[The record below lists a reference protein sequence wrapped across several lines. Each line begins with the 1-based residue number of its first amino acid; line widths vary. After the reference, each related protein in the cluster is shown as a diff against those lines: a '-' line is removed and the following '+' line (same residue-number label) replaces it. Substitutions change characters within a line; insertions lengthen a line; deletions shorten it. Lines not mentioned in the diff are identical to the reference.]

1 MCRLLFSPI
10 PNLEEMSNNIAQF
23 RAQFPILKR
32 IVNGKPLVYLDS
44 AATAQKPQRVIDAV
58 QEYYTDY
65 NSNIHRGA
73 HHLAQLATEAYESS
87 RATIAKHLNASEC
100 EINFVRGTTEA
111 VNLVASTY
119 GRKNI
124 SAGDEVIVSGME
136 HHSNIVPWQMLCEE
150 KNAVLKVI
158 PVLDNGTLDMEAY
171 EKLLSERTKIVSVVY
186 ISNSLGTINPV
197 KHIIDK
203 AHGVGAVVFLDGAQA
218 LPHLQV
224 DVRALDCDFLGF
236 SGHKVFGP
244 TGIGVLYGKEQLLQ
258 AMPPYMGGGE
268 MIKTVSFSGT
278 TYNDLPYKFEAGTP
292 NIEAGIV
299 LGEAIDFINDVG
311 VKNIAN
317 REQEL
322 LRYATEKM
330 LEVEGLRIVGTAP
343 EKSSVVSFLVA
354 DIHPYDIGVLLN
366 EQGIAIRTGH
376 HCCQPL
382 MERFG
387 IEGTCRASFAFYN
400 TFEEADALVAGVK
413 LAARMLG

>member
-1 MCRLLFSPI
+1 
-10 PNLEEMSNNIAQF
+10 MSNNIAYF
-23 RAQFPILKR
+23 RAQFPILHQT
-32 IVNGKPLVYLDS
+32 VNGKPLVYLDN
-44 AATAQKPQRVIDAV
+44 AATAQKPQRVIDAINK
-58 QEYYTDY
+58 YYTEY

-73 HHLAQLATEAYESS
+73 HHLAQLATEAYENS
-87 RATIAKHLNASEC
+87 RTTIAKHLNASDC

-111 VNLVASTY
+111 VNLVSNTY
-119 GRKNI
+119 GRQNI
-124 SAGDEVIVSGME
+124 KAGDEIIVSGME

-171 EKLLSERTKIVSVVY
+171 EQLLSERTKIVSVVY

-197 KHIIDK
+197 KHIIDL
-203 AHGVGAVVFLDGAQA
+203 AHSVGAVVFLDGAQA

-236 SGHKVFGP
+236 SGHKVFAP
-244 TGIGVLYGKEQLLQ
+244 TGIGVLYGKEKLLQ

-299 LGEAIDFINDVG
+299 LGEAIDFINEVG
-311 VKNIAN
+311 IENIAAA
-317 REQEL
+317 EQEL
-322 LRYATEKM
+322 LKYSTDKL
-330 LEVEGLRIVGTAP
+330 LEIEGLRIVGTAP
-343 EKSSVVSFLVA
+343 EKSSVVSFLVGE
-354 DIHPYDIGVLLN
+354 IHPFDIGVLLN

-382 MERFG
+382 MAGFG

-400 TFEEADALVAGVK
+400 TFEEVDALAKGVK
-413 LAARMLG
+413 MAAKMLG